1 MNGACTCAAYVCA
14 FLRGDGEDH
23 MSVFLLQMSVY
34 VCSYMI
40 PTDVFGKIQCCF
52 ERQRYKMFIR
62 NMLFPVYS
70 ATKGLV
76 IVYLIFSQCKHKK
89 AWH

>member
-1 MNGACTCAAYVCA
+1 MNGACICAAYVCA

-52 ERQRYKMFIR
+52 ERQEI
-62 NMLFPVYS
+62 
-70 ATKGLV
+70 
-76 IVYLIFSQCKHKK
+76 
-89 AWH
+89 